1 MEDQLA
7 ALGLVLNAV
16 VLWNTR
22 YLDAIVE
29 DLRGKGLS
37 GPRRGRRPAVSARA
51 RPAKLKRCDS
61 RKNRGATLK
70 LTLQHVEIH
79 VSSIPEAREF
89 YIDKLGLKLL
99 DETPELDLI
108 AVRAGGV
115 RISLFGGYERNQ
127 TPNSNHVG
135 THIILRTDDLEQ
147 TIEELEARGVAFR
160 GEVVEAGGFI
170 KDIETMDPDGNVI
183 EIAEYLRD
191 PLVPAR

>member
-1 MEDQLA
+1 
-7 ALGLVLNAV
+7 
-16 VLWNTR
+16 
-22 YLDAIVE
+22 
-29 DLRGKGLS
+29 
-37 GPRRGRRPAVSARA
+37 
-51 RPAKLKRCDS
+51 
-61 RKNRGATLK
+61 LK

-89 YIDKLGLKLL
+89 YIDKLGLELL
-99 DETPELDLI
+99 DETPALDLI
-108 AVRAGGV
+108 AVRAGSV
-115 RISLFGGYERNQ
+115 RISLFGGYVRNQ

-147 TIEELEARGVAFR
+147 TIAELESRGVTFR

-191 PLVPAR
+191 PLIPAR